1 MSRKSSVITKKPRTV
16 RGSAARAAAHL
27 AGGDAVRAANDCRLA
42 LERAPRDAGLWHL
55 LAVAELSAGDADAA
69 EQAAREACTLA
80 PHAPDHQNTLA
91 LSLERQGRKQDAARL
106 WSDCLAVHPRH
117 ADSAYNLG
125 RLELARGDFV
135 TASACFER
143 ALAARPEWAE
153 AWCNLG
159 HARHAAGDARG
170 AEDAFIAATRHAPQ
184 AVEPYTNLA
193 RLREEAGDFDAAM
206 AWYKRALECG
216 VEPATLLRFALA
228 CPIFAV
234 DAADIAAHRAR
245 VADNLARL
253 AGHLGPLQDPATA
266 VGTPS
271 FYFAYQGANDRELMA
286 AIDAVTRGAW
296 QPPALPTVLR
306 GAHRPRVAVVSAY
319 LHAHTIGRLYAPLL
333 EALPR
338 EEFEL
343 AVVAVGA
350 RTDALAQRIAAAAD
364 RHIAV
369 AAEHGAARQALAA
382 LDADVVFFPDVGMD
396 PATTWLAAERFAPV
410 QCVGWGH
417 PVTTGRASMDY
428 FVSSTLLEPDDA
440 ARHYTEALV
449 NLPAWPVIYEDPGM
463 PSPRPSRTSFGFAA
477 DERIYLCPQSLFKL
491 HPDFDAY
498 LGAILA
504 ADPDGRVILIESR
517 APWRDR
523 LEQRF
528 AAHLGPLAQ
537 RIEFVPAQDPV
548 GFKALLAAA
557 DVVLDTI
564 HFSGGY
570 TSFETLW
577 AEVPFVTERGAF
589 MRGRVTAGLAD
600 LLELPEAIARG
611 AVDYA
616 VRAVELAHAGPVRAR
631 FVDALRERKYGL
643 LELAPSVVP
652 AYCDFI
658 GHALEQAAA
667 RRGGA

>member
-1 MSRKSSVITKKPRTV
+1 MARKSSVLKKKSRAS
-16 RGSAARAAAHL
+16 RGGAQRAAAHL
-27 AGGDAVRAANDCRLA
+27 AGGDAVRAANDCRRA
-42 LERAPRDAGLWHL
+42 LERTPRDAELWHV
-55 LAVAELSAGDADAA
+55 LAVAELAAGDAVAA
-69 EQAAREACTLA
+69 ERAAREACALA
-80 PHAPDHQNTLA
+80 PATPDHHNTLA
-91 LSLERQGRKQDAARL
+91 LSLERQGRQHDAATL

-117 ADSAYNLG
+117 AESAYNLG
-125 RLELARGDFV
+125 RLELARGEV
-135 TASACFER
+135 TTAIACFER
-143 ALAARPEWAE
+143 ALGVRADWAE

-159 HARHAAGDARG
+159 HARHAAGDTRG
-170 AEDAFIAATRHAPQ
+170 AEDAFVSATRHAPQ

-193 RLREEAGDFDAAM
+193 RLREEASDFEAAM

-228 CPIFAV
+228 CPVFAV

-245 VADNLARL
+245 ILDNLARL
-253 AGHLGPLQDPATA
+253 VGHLGALGDPATE

-271 FYFAYQGANDRELMA
+271 FYFAYHGANDRELMA
-286 AIDAVTRGAW
+286 AIDAVTRKAW
-296 QPPALPTVLR
+296 QAPALPAVLR

-333 EALPR
+333 EALPCDD
-338 EEFEL
+338 FEL
-343 AVVAVGA
+343 DVVAVGA
-350 RTDALAQRIAAAAD
+350 REDAVARRIAAAAD
-364 RHIAV
+364 RYLAV
-369 AAEHGAARQALAA
+369 APDHRAARQALAG

-396 PATTWLAAERFAPV
+396 PVTTWLAAERFAPV
-410 QCVGWGH
+410 QCAGWGH

-428 FVSSTLLEPDDA
+428 FLSSTLLEPEDA
-440 ARHYTEALV
+440 AKHYTESLV
-449 NLPAWPVIYEDPGM
+449 NLPAWPVTYEDPGM

-504 ADPDGRVILIESR
+504 ADGDGRVILIESR
-517 APWRDR
+517 AAWRDR

-528 AAHLGPLAQ
+528 TAHLGPLAR

-570 TSFETLW
+570 TSFETIW

-600 LLELPEAIARG
+600 LLGLPEAIARG

-616 VRAVELAHAGPVRAR
+616 SRAVEFAHAGPRRAR

-652 AYCDFI
+652 AYRAFF
-658 GHALEQAAA
+658 GQALAEAAT
-667 RRGGA
+667 RRAEA

>member
-1 MSRKSSVITKKPRTV
+1 MTRKSSTIKKKPRTG
-16 RGSAARAAAHL
+16 RDGGTRAAAHL
-27 AGGDAVRAANDCRLA
+27 ADGDTVRAASACRIA
-42 LERAPRDAGLWHL
+42 LKRTPHDAGLWHL
-55 LAVAELSAGDADAA
+55 LAVAKLAAGDAVAA
-69 EQAAREACTLA
+69 EQAAREACALTPTA
-80 PHAPDHQNTLA
+80 ADYHNTLA
-91 LSLERQGRKQDAARL
+91 LSLERQGRRQDAATL
-106 WSDCLAVHPRH
+106 WSDCLAVHPAH

-125 RLELARGDFV
+125 RLELARGDAA
-135 TASACFER
+135 TARACFER
-143 ALAARPEWAE
+143 ALAARPDWAE

-159 HARHAAGDARG
+159 HARHAARDARG
-170 AEDAFIAATRHAPQ
+170 AEDAFVAATRHAPQ

-234 DAADIAAHRAR
+234 DAVDIAAHRAR
-245 VADNLARL
+245 VTDNLARL
-253 AGHLGPLQDPATA
+253 AGHLGALVDPATQ

-271 FYFAYQGANDRELMA
+271 FYFAYHGANDRELMA
-286 AIDAVTRGAW
+286 AVDAVTRPAW

-338 EEFEL
+338 DGFEL

-350 RTDALAQRIAAAAD
+350 REDALAQRIAAAAD
-364 RHIAV
+364 RHVAV

-396 PATTWLAAERFAPV
+396 PVTTWLAAERFAPV

-428 FVSSTLLEPDDA
+428 FVSSDLLEPEDA
-440 ARHYTEALV
+440 VQHYTESLAS
-449 NLPAWPVIYEDPGM
+449 LPAWPVVYEDPGM
-463 PSPRPSRTSFGFAA
+463 PSPRPGRTSFGFAA

-517 APWRDR
+517 ASWRDR

-528 AAHLGPLAQ
+528 TAHLGPLAR

-600 LLELPEAIARG
+600 LLGLPAAIARG
-611 AVDYA
+611 AADYA
-616 VRAVELAHAGPVRAR
+616 TRAVELAHAGPARAR
-631 FVDALRERKYGL
+631 FVDALRERKYAL
-643 LELAPSVVP
+643 LDLAPSVVP
-652 AYCDFI
+652 AYRAFFAL
-658 GHALEQAAA
+658 ALEQAAA
-667 RRGGA
+667 RRGGG